1 MYGSV
6 QNSHQN
12 SNPQY
17 GYLVPVQVNERR
29 VYNPQVMDQRHY
41 IPQVVQY
48 FHHQH
53 HQPQMS
59 NSPHKRNTSLSR
71 SLIPQNTPLMLNNMT
86 SSQYLMPSNSFVV
99 RSNAPTFNSHV
110 PVDYKRMFNGTNQTN
125 ESGSRH
131 APISQMPSTFA
142 MASNSILKRAEMT
155 GNPLTSSLGD
165 YSGLNSQHHYQHQ
178 NQYQGN
184 KNYSRQ
190 QQQEDSSPYHN
201 IQRTSVSHTN
211 LPTIHHSSPT
221 KSDRDRDTDR
231 IRKPSVLENH
241 QGFYRNQARHYDAL
255 DSVEEVSHRG
265 SNRPERREQH
275 AVLVQQR
282 SSQDLNPNHH
292 QQRRQDPYAH
302 LSHANR
308 NEGVPAYRQD
318 LRPST
323 MNNALLRPTTIRIT
337 IASPN
342 LTNMGLRGLRSSF
355 ESDDAFTDEV
365 FRINDFINQMF
376 GRSAEGE
383 TNWVS
388 AFIQQFLNQIEDTN
402 AKPVGITEDALSKL
416 KTKKFKKKK
425 SKKNKAKSTDE
436 SSTPDENP
444 CAICLVDYEE
454 GDELCSLSCEH
465 DFHKDCITAWLKKKA
480 ECPTCRKAI
489 E

>member
-1 MYGSV
+1 MFGSV
-6 QNSHQN
+6 QNNHQN
-12 SNPQY
+12 SSPQY
-17 GYLVPVQVNERR
+17 GYLIPVQANDRR

-41 IPQVVQY
+41 VPQVIQY
-48 FHHQH
+48 SH

-59 NSPHKRNTSLSR
+59 NSPHKRNTSMSR
-71 SLIPQNTPLMLNNMT
+71 SLMPQNTPIMLNNVT
-86 SSQYLMPSNSFVV
+86 SSQYLMPSNSLMI

-110 PVDYKRMFNGTNQTN
+110 PVDYKRMFNGVHQTN

-142 MASNSILKRAEMT
+142 MASNSILKRSEMT
-155 GNPLTSSLGD
+155 GNPLTSTLGD
-165 YSGLNSQHHYQHQ
+165 YSGLSSQYHQ

-184 KNYSRQ
+184 KTYSRP
-190 QQQEDSSPYHN
+190 QQEDHSPYNN
-201 IQRTSVSHTN
+201 IQRTSVSHTT
-211 LPTIHHSSPT
+211 LPNIHHSSPT
-221 KSDRDRDTDR
+221 KTDRDRDRETDR

-241 QGFYRNQARHYDAL
+241 QGYYRNQARQYDTL
-255 DSVEEVSHRG
+255 DTVEEVSHRG
-265 SNRPERREQH
+265 GSHRPER
-275 AVLVQQR
+275 VLIQQR
-282 SSQDLNPNHH
+282 SSQDLNPHH
-292 QQRRQDPYAH
+292 HHHQQQRRQDPYAH

-376 GRSAEGE
+376 GRSTEGE

-388 AFIQQFLNQIEDTN
+388 AFIQQFLGQLEDTN

-425 SKKNKAKSTDE
+425 SKKAKSTDE

-454 GDELCSLSCEH
+454 GDELCYLSCEH